1 MAILRFRPEI
11 WAASLLVAL
20 QKKLIYAQPGV
31 VNRDYEGEISQAGDT
46 VRITSISDPTIGTYT
61 PNVTVIAPEELTD
74 AQRTLVVDQA
84 KYFAFFV
91 DDVDARQAKGNVLPT
106 AMQRAAYKLADQ
118 ADQFIAGLYTGIQS
132 TNAVNAGATVTFTA
146 IGSTATEE
154 FYNKVLV
161 PLKVKLDEANV
172 PTEGRYCIVP
182 PWGHAML
189 LLSSLF
195 SRWDGSAQDAAGRG
209 GFVGRGAG
217 FEIMMSNNTPIPSAG
232 RNIVTAG
239 VDSALSFAEQINQ
252 VMAYRPEAKFADAI
266 KGLYLYGG
274 KLVRP
279 DALAYADVTR
289 PTGI

>member
-11 WAASLLVAL
+11 WSAALLVAL
-20 QKKLIYAQPGV
+20 QKRLVYAGPGV
-31 VNRDYEGEISQAGDT
+31 VNRDYEGEIAQAGDT
-46 VRITSISDPTIGTYT
+46 VRITSVSDPTIGTYSA
-61 PNVTVIAPEELTD
+61 NSTVITPEELTD
-74 AQRTLVVDQA
+74 SQRTLVVDQA

-91 DDVDARQAKGNVLPT
+91 DDVDARQAKGDVIPT
-106 AMQRAAYKLADQ
+106 AMMRAAYKLADQ
-118 ADQFIAGLYTGIQS
+118 ADQYVAGLYTGIQS
-132 TNAVNAGATVTFTA
+132 ANAVNAGSTVTFTA
-146 IGSTATEE
+146 IGTTATEE

-172 PTEGRYCIVP
+172 PSEGRYAVVP

-195 SRWDGSAQDAAGRG
+195 SRWDGAGTDVVAKNGLVGRAAG
-209 GFVGRGAG
+209 FD
-217 FEIMMSNNTPIPSAG
+217 ILMSNNTPVPAGG

-239 VDSALSFAEQINQ
+239 VDMALSFAEQINKTE
-252 VMAYRPEAKFADAI
+252 AYRPEAKFADAV

-289 PTGI
+289 PTGL